1 MTQVAFSFRHF
12 KQDWRVHKCKKL
24 PERGGGLQL
33 LNHLAL
39 RRRVTLSGVGTVE
52 RSLQANLGGELL
64 LLGKAFFIRKWSKWR
79 LV

>member
-24 PERGGGLQL
+24 LEKGGGLQL

-39 RRRVTLSGVGTVE
+39 RCRVTLSGVGTVE
-52 RSLQANLGGELL
+52 RSLQANQGELL
-64 LLGKAFFIRKWSKWR
+64 LLGKAFSSENGAN
-79 LV
+79 

>member
-1 MTQVAFSFRHF
+1 M
-12 KQDWRVHKCKKL
+12 HKCKKL

-39 RRRVTLSGVGTVE
+39 RCRVTLSGVGTVE

-64 LLGKAFFIRKWSKWR
+64 LLGKAFSSENGANGGLFECE
-79 LV
+79 LL

>member
-1 MTQVAFSFRHF
+1 M
-12 KQDWRVHKCKKL
+12 HKCKKL

-64 LLGKAFFIRKWSKWR
+64 LLGKAFSSENGANGSLFECE
-79 LV
+79 LL

>member
-1 MTQVAFSFRHF
+1 M
-12 KQDWRVHKCKKL
+12 HKCKKL

-64 LLGKAFFIRKWSKWR
+64 LLGKAFSSENGANGGLFECE
-79 LV
+79 LL